1 MSTSPRRRAI
11 GAGALAAVLLLTGC
25 ANVPDFRN
33 GARLSNPF
41 ARAAPVPSAPATGA
55 TTGAANPVMPV
66 PPPVPAASTAETAC
80 LAAGREA
87 GFDVRGVVGTREVI
101 GANGLPESRD
111 VMLRVDR
118 AGQSLEVRCS
128 FAYQDAQARIMT
140 L

>member
-1 MSTSPRRRAI
+1 MSTFPRRRAI

-25 ANVPDFRN
+25 ANVPDFRD
-33 GARLSNPF
+33 GMRLSNPF
-41 ARAAPVPSAPATGA
+41 ARAAPTRVAPSAGSATPVSPAPGSQPA
-55 TTGAANPVMPV
+55 
-66 PPPVPAASTAETAC
+66 PAASIAETAC

>member
-1 MSTSPRRRAI
+1 MSTSPRRKAI

-25 ANVPDFRN
+25 ANVPDFRD
-33 GARLSNPF
+33 GMRLSNPF
-41 ARAAPVPSAPATGA
+41 ARAAPTRAAPSAGSATPVSPAPGSQPA
-55 TTGAANPVMPV
+55 
-66 PPPVPAASTAETAC
+66 PAASTAETAC

-111 VMLRVDR
+111 VMLQVDR

>member
-1 MSTSPRRRAI
+1 MSTLPRRRAI

-25 ANVPDFRN
+25 ANVPDFRD
-33 GARLSNPF
+33 GIRLSNPF
-41 ARAAPVPSAPATGA
+41 ARAAPTRVAPSAGSATPVSPAPGSQPA
-55 TTGAANPVMPV
+55 
-66 PPPVPAASTAETAC
+66 PAASIAETAC

-118 AGQSLEVRCS
+118 GGQSLEVRCS